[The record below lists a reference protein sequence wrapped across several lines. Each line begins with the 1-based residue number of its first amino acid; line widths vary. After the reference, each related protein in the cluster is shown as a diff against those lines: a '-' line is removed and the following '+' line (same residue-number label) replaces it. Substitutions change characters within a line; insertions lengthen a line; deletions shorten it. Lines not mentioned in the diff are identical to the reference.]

1 MIQTTY
7 CNVYSL
13 PLAGHMLSLK
23 LAVRLNVLRLC
34 FVYTLQVL
42 LSSEYQGNSRLLEQ
56 TDSYVPQSLN
66 HCKFGSD

>member
-13 PLAGHMLSLK
+13 PLAGHMLALE
-23 LAVRLNVLRLC
+23 LAVRLNVLGVC

-42 LSSEYQGNSRLLEQ
+42 LS
-56 TDSYVPQSLN
+56 DV
-66 HCKFGSD
+66 F